1 MYKANQLSFFTVF
14 IVILQSLER
23 VSKRELTTQKL
34 SCSRGYG
41 PSVRVRHRQR
51 RDVCLSALAL
61 AVFAAYLFAVLI
73 NMTDTYT
80 LDKLD
85 VDNYATWSSRIRW
98 LLVSKGLWDAVEQG
112 LEPVRTADQKALACI
127 GLAVKDHHLPTLA
140 TCSNARAAWTALET
154 TYKAKSIAQRLQ
166 LKRQLNTLKKGP
178 GEPVVLYVAR
188 AKALRDQ
195 MAAAGRVVQDE
206 EISTSVLAGLPS
218 DYDILAT
225 VLETSDMK
233 LDLDMLLGKLL
244 TVEQQTSATAP
255 LDDVAYSSRTAPQR
269 HQPTPPRYHP
279 RPEQPTNPQHLAT
292 PTAAQRNVT
301 FCGRRGHLQ
310 RDCLRLSRQLPVNGR
325 HLDITT
331 DNQSPSRRQQT
342 TSTPAFGCWTR
353 ALPSISPGTSTSS
366 ARYKDVFITF
376 GNGERAKAEGSG
388 NVRLCNVCGGD
399 SGDILLTDVL
409 YVPSAAANLLSIPRA
424 VSRGITITFASGACT
439 ITKGSQLLAQMDCA
453 TLPATD
459 RRCQFRPCLPRTR
472 SFGTDALAI
481 WATAVWHGCAERK
494 WFTA

>member
-1 MYKANQLSFFTVF
+1 
-14 IVILQSLER
+14 
-23 VSKRELTTQKL
+23 
-34 SCSRGYG
+34 
-41 PSVRVRHRQR
+41 
-51 RDVCLSALAL
+51 
-61 AVFAAYLFAVLI
+61 
-73 NMTDTYT
+73 MTDTYT

-112 LEPVRTADQKALACI
+112 PEPDRVADQKALACI

-140 TCSNARAAWTALET
+140 TCNSARAAWTALET
-154 TYKAKSIAQRLQ
+154 TYKAKSVAQRLQ
-166 LKRQLNTLKKGP
+166 LKRQLNTFKKGP
-178 GEPVVLYVAR
+178 GEPVVLYIAR

-195 MAAAGRVVQDE
+195 MAAAGLLVQDE

-218 DYDILAT
+218 EFDVLAT

-244 TVEQQTSATAP
+244 IVEQRTSATAP
-255 LDDVAYSSRTAPQR
+255 LDDVAYSSRTAPQH

-279 RPEQPTNPQHLAT
+279 RPQQPTNPQQLAT
-292 PTAAQRNVT
+292 SGTPQRECY
-301 FCGRRGHLQ
+301 FCGHRGHPQ
-310 RDCLRLSRQLPVNGR
+310 RDCLRRKQAAQQAAARQRQPSGYHNRQPVAFSASADNVNTSLWVLDSGATQHIAR
-325 HLDITT
+325 DLDIFSKVQPL
-331 DNQSPSRRQQT
+331 D
-342 TSTPAFGCWTR
+342 
-353 ALPSISPGTSTSS
+353 
-366 ARYKDVFITF
+366 KDVFITF

-399 SGDILLTDVL
+399 SGNILLTDVL
-409 YVPSAAANLLSIPRA
+409 YVPTAAANLLYIPRQSA
-424 VSRGITITFASGACT
+424 EASPSPSPAEPAPSL
-439 ITKGSQLLAQMDCA
+439 KALSYSQQPPTQMDCT

-459 RRCQFRPCLPRTR
+459 RRCQFRRCLPRTR

-481 WATAVWHGCAERK
+481 WAMAIWHGCAERE